1 MKHLNIAVFFA
12 GLLFLFGIQQAT
24 LAQSREIPFSD
35 VNRMEQTALGLLQS
49 IPYRST
55 LTAESFPE
63 RGTEASWKGIS
74 ILEKASPDRSR
85 QVYINVARGKS
96 QRREI
101 VSIGGNNYQRFDDGP
116 WQVLGA
122 PARNHVGSTNE
133 LKPIVSRPRIEN
145 KTSLIET
152 IQEKGRLVSIYEVKN
167 TTTREVDG
175 KEVVQI
181 GISRYWFRD
190 DGMLLKK
197 LSELETVGDPKI
209 VRNTT
214 VYEYDDI
221 KVEAPLINE

>member
-1 MKHLNIAVFFA
+1 MKHLSATVFLA
-12 GLLFLFGIQQAT
+12 GLLLLFGIQQAT
-24 LAQSREIPFSD
+24 SAQSREISFSE

-55 LTAESFPE
+55 LTAESFPA
-63 RGTEASWKGIS
+63 RGKEASWKGIS

-85 QVYINVARGKS
+85 QVYINVSQGKS
-96 QRREI
+96 ERREI
-101 VSIGGNNYQRFDDGP
+101 VSIGGNNYQRFDGGP
-116 WQVLGA
+116 WQVLAA
-122 PARNHVGSTNE
+122 PARNRVGSINE
-133 LKPIVSRPRIEN
+133 VKPIVSRPRVES

-181 GISRYWFRD
+181 GTSRYWFRD

-214 VYEYDDI
+214 VYEYDNV
-221 KVEAPLINE
+221 KVEAPVINE